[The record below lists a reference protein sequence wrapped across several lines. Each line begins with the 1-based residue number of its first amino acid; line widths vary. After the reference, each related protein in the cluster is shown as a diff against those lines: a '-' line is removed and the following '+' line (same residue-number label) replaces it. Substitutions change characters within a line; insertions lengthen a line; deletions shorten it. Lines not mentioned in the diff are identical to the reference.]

1 MIQATISYGLESHFE
16 SMKSGTGP
24 FWNQL
29 LLAVDT
35 VRNARLVTRRALSKS
50 KGACALKLLLK
61 VTGGTHNGLVMS
73 WVRVCEQGM
82 IYDGFIEIVLLACLY
97 SFENVEV
104 CGETGEE

>member
-1 MIQATISYGLESHFE
+1 
-16 SMKSGTGP
+16 MKSGTGP
-24 FWNQL
+24 VWSQL

-50 KGACALKLLLK
+50 KGAYALKLLLK
-61 VTGGTHNGLVMS
+61 MTGGTRTRNGLVMS

-82 IYDGFIEIVLLACLY
+82 IYYGFIEIVLLACLY
-97 SFENVEV
+97 RFENVEV